1 MNIYK
6 TKTRLT
12 DLETKLT
19 VTKGNM
25 GGNDKLGGRD
35 EHIHTTVYKTDN

>member
-1 MNIYK
+1 MWINKSDTNELIYK

-19 VTKGNM
+19 VTKGKTW
-25 GGNDKLGGRD
+25 GGDDKLGGWD
-35 EHIHTTVYKTDN
+35 